1 MIKRDNGYFKGILN
15 KTYNLCID
23 VLHSIDSVSVIG
35 LLALFLFFW
44 VIILGRNCKSVTIE
58 VSDIQKSDIGYRMY
72 SYNED
77 NEVVPVEFE
86 FSDVTLHPVLSDSEP
101 CYAVIEYIMNYS
113 NIEGVDLYVS
123 ENTDLVE

>member
-1 MIKRDNGYFKGILN
+1 MTKSDNGYFKGILN

-23 VLHSIDSVSVIG
+23 VLHSIDAVSVIG

-44 VIILGRNCKSVTIE
+44 VIVLGRNYERVTIE
-58 VSDIQKSDIGYRMY
+58 VSNIQKSDIGYRMY

-86 FSDVTLHPVLSDSEP
+86 FDDVTLHPVLGDSEP

-113 NIEGVDLYVS
+113 NIEGVDLYVR
-123 ENTDLVE
+123 ENTDLLE

>member
-23 VLHSIDSVSVIG
+23 VLHSIDPVSVIG

-44 VIILGRNCKSVTIE
+44 VIILGRNCKSVTVE

-77 NEVVPVEFE
+77 NEAVPVEFE

-123 ENTDLVE
+123 ENTDLLE